1 MTRGA
6 AFRLLVVVALVL
18 AAGAARAQTTVTAVT
33 TSTNTTAASSTE
45 GGTNPATLTFL
56 NDVRS
61 VSTYVAGGVE
71 YLAVDAA
78 NNVFVRRNTTAGNA
92 NRTSLWMENDAAAN
106 TVKGTDKDS
115 LPAVF
120 LDNNLFQGAD
130 NVFVN
135 GTTTSQSN
143 IERVDFVWSGGFT
156 VAAATDGLAIFER
169 GAAGAHDAFQVAVI
183 TSLGSGLASPL
194 TWTFGGVLELASA
207 NYGANLDVTNDGTAD
222 NLAYRL
228 IRYNAGDTLTTHN
241 PGNEAGSQGL
251 AGVHI
256 SFADLGISVGTT
268 IYGYAIMAS
277 DVTNVSANLVNWNT
291 TSFYPTNTTDAFGG
305 IDFAAFGGQRTRVV
319 PEPSVYGAGLLG
331 LGAALLAWRR
341 RRATRVTSRA
351 A

>member
-1 MTRGA
+1 MIRGA
-6 AFRLLVVVALVL
+6 SPLRVLFLALAL
-18 AAGAARAQTTVTAVT
+18 AGAVARAQTTVTAVT
-33 TSTNTTAASSTE
+33 TTTSTTAASTTE
-45 GGTNPATLTFL
+45 GGTNPTTLTFL
-56 NDVRS
+56 NDVRA

-78 NNVFVRRNTTAGNA
+78 NNVFVRRNTGAGNA

-106 TVKGTDKDS
+106 TVNGTDRDS

-135 GTTTSQSN
+135 GTSASQSN

-156 VAAATDGLAIFER
+156 VAATTDGLAVFER

-194 TWTFGGVLELASA
+194 TWTFGSVLEIAST
-207 NYGANLDVTNDGTAD
+207 NYGANLDVTNDSTVD
-222 NLAYRL
+222 TLAYRL
-228 IRYNAGDTLTTHN
+228 LRYNAGDTLTTHN
-241 PGNEAGSQGL
+241 PGNETGSQGL

-291 TSFYPTNTTDAFGG
+291 ATFYPTNTADTSGG

-341 RRATRVTSRA
+341 RRAARVTSRA